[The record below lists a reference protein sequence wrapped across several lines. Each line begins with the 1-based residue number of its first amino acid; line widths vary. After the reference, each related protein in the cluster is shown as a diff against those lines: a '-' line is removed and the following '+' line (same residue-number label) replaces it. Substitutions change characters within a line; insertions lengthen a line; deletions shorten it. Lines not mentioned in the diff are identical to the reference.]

1 MISKTNDDTISGIS
15 KAPRVTIEEI
25 EGSIIAEHYFTG
37 YEGRMGSVV
46 EGTYESRGRL
56 AGTDLDLE
64 NLKLLTFCVLV
75 LDNGYTVHGV
85 SACASAKNFDAG
97 IGKGIARKNAID
109 QIWPLKGYEL
119 RSRLVAE
126 QNAHDSLITH
136 LYQTNHNTH

>member
-1 MISKTNDDTISGIS
+1 MISNFDEDTLERIS
-15 KAPRVTIEEI
+15 KAPRVTLADI
-25 EGSIIAEHYFTG
+25 EGAIIAEHYFTG

-97 IGKGIARKNAID
+97 IGRGIARKNAID

-119 RSRLVAE
+119 RSKLRSM
-126 QNAHDSLITH
+126 QNAHEMLLGQ
-136 LYQTNHNTH
+136 LYQTNNNTH